1 MVSKKLLA
9 MCLTRLLL
17 ECCFVQ
23 PQSVSNCSKVWPTAD
38 IMKLS
43 GIHQWRPIMKI
54 SGSMCVYYGEIVDD
68 ICATRADTIYVVQ
81 HRSLHL
87 SPPADVQALKYSAQF
102 VCIYLELC
110 TVQRMPTTC
119 TFSHLLLCVLLSAAV
134 KPQRLQ
140 RFS

>member
-1 MVSKKLLA
+1 MLLRSTA
-9 MCLTRLLL
+9 EREQLLEGMANRGHNEAQWNPSVASDNEDFRFDVCLLL
-17 ECCFVQ
+17 CR
-23 PQSVSNCSKVWPTAD
+23 NC
-38 IMKLS
+38 
-43 GIHQWRPIMKI
+43 
-54 SGSMCVYYGEIVDD
+54 VDD

-81 HRSLHL
+81 HRGLHL

-102 VCIYLELC
+102 VCMYRELC